1 MAKVIRQ
8 VLISRDEIANMV
20 ARVGQEITA
29 DYAGKKILMIC
40 VLKGAFI
47 FMSDLVR
54 SIDLPVEVDF
64 MSVSSYGGNTST
76 SGVVRILRDLDTDIT
91 GKHVIIVEDII
102 DTGLTLQHLKELL
115 ATRNPASIAI
125 CTAFDKPDRRKVD
138 VTVNY
143 RGMTIP
149 DEFVVGYGLD
159 YAGDYRHLADVC
171 VLGEDGGYES

>member
-1 MAKVIRQ
+1 MAKIIRQ
-8 VLISRDEIANMV
+8 VLVSKNEIANMV
-20 ARVGQEITA
+20 ARIGQEITT
-29 DYAGKKILMIC
+29 DYAGKRIFMIC

-102 DTGLTLQHLKELL
+102 DTGLTLQYLKELL

-159 YAGDYRHLADVC
+159 YAGDYRHLSDVC

>member
-1 MAKVIRQ
+1 MAKIIRQ
-8 VLISRDEIANMV
+8 VLVSKDEISDMV
-20 ARVGQEITA
+20 ARIGREITS

-54 SIDLPVEVDF
+54 CISLPVEVDF

-115 ATRNPASIAI
+115 STRNPASIAI

-159 YAGDYRHLADVC
+159 YAGDYRHLSDVC